1 MSNNGPAQTILT
13 GSDPRNLPEFSA
25 IREEVNKA
33 SHPAQPEMN
42 WTLVESLALT
52 LFKNNGVDLQTAAY
66 YTLARTR
73 NHGLSGFCEGVELLA
88 ALISH
93 DWDKFWPQNEQAR
106 IEMLDWFNSRTG
118 NILRQQLS
126 FSEKDLPLMYRA
138 ERALQI
144 ICDKL
149 QQVELKR
156 IPRVENLLY
165 FVQNTRKR
173 FEMPPKSSH
182 TGTPVQTTVRTL
194 VYTPENSDIVQGIET
209 EPPLPALPE
218 MKVEVQRESNS
229 TSYSSKKSCSAAR
242 GFIAGIACTLMVAAI
257 LWWWQVYPL
266 QQQLAQVKDT
276 PQGAAT
282 VWLSSP
288 TFSDYGLHL
297 QHLLDQPSLPSLETG
312 EQMTRIADS
321 RWPESLQQ
329 QQATR
334 HWNETLIT
342 RARNSP
348 QMKGWQQTRQD
359 LRAFADLIMQRE
371 KEGLTL
377 SYIKNVVWQAERTL
391 NQETPIESL
400 LTQYQSM
407 RMQGQNTEALGKE
420 INERLNGV
428 LSRWLLLKNNVMPE
442 TTMGEHPGK

>member
-1 MSNNGPAQTILT
+1 MNDSNPVQTIVT

-33 SHPAQPEMN
+33 SHPSQSELN

-66 YTLARTR
+66 YTFARTR
-73 NHGLSGFCEGVELLA
+73 TQGLSGFCEGVELLA

-93 DWDKFWPQNEQAR
+93 DWDKFWPQNAQAR
-106 IEMLDWFNSRTG
+106 VEMLDWFNSRTG

-126 FSEKDLPLMYRA
+126 FSESDLPLMYRA

-156 IPRVENLLY
+156 LPRVENLLY

-173 FEMPPKSSH
+173 FEMPPKSSY
-182 TGTPVQTTVRTL
+182 PVQPTVQTL
-194 VYTPENSDIVQGIET
+194 VYAPENANIAPEATPSFPV
-209 EPPLPALPE
+209 LPE
-218 MKVEVQRESNS
+218 EVKVEVLRDANS
-229 TSYSSKKSCSAAR
+229 TLGTSQKQGNTAKGFAA
-242 GFIAGIACTLMVAAI
+242 GVACTLI
-257 LWWWQVYPL
+257 ITILLWWWQIYPV
-266 QQQLAQVKDT
+266 QQQIAQVKDT
-276 PQGAAT
+276 PQGGAT

-288 TFSDYGLHL
+288 DLSDYGLRL
-297 QHLLDQPSLPSLETG
+297 QNLLEQPSLPALEAG
-312 EQMTRIADS
+312 EQMTHTADN

-334 HWNETLIT
+334 QWNETLKI
-342 RARNSP
+342 RAQKSP
-348 QMKGWQQTRQD
+348 QMKGWLQTRQD
-359 LRAFADLIMQRE
+359 LRAFADLIMKRE

-391 NQETPIESL
+391 NQETPVESL

-407 RMQGQNTEALGKE
+407 RAKGQNTETQEKE
-420 INERLNGV
+420 INERLNGL
-428 LSRWLLLKNNVMPE
+428 LSRWLLLKNNAMPE
-442 TTMGEHPGK
+442 VVTNDTYSEE